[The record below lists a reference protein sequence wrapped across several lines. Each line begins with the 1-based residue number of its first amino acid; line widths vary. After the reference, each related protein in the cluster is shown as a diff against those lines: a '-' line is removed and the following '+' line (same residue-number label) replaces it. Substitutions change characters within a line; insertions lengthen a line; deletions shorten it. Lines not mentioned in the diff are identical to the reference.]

1 MHNCPQCGQFQGVP
15 AFAEVTSKIGPSRK
29 CDIREAQSLRKQ
41 ALFMTSYW
49 KRRENPMTEKER
61 LQLRLQPETREK
73 IERWQSAA
81 GCRSMNEFVEKA
93 VNFYADYLASDD
105 SGVLLSPAIQSAID
119 GQLQEFK
126 EQVKSLLFKQAVEM
140 DMGISVLADCVNLDE
155 AYLRKKRAESVASVK
170 KFNGRLRLE
179 QIVKRAQER
188 RDGDDGWQD

>member
-1 MHNCPQCGQFQGVP
+1 
-15 AFAEVTSKIGPSRK
+15 
-29 CDIREAQSLRKQ
+29 
-41 ALFMTSYW
+41 
-49 KRRENPMTEKER
+49 MTEKER

-93 VNFYADYLASDD
+93 VHFYADYLASDD

-119 GQLQEFK
+119 GQLQVFK
-126 EQVKSLLFKQAVEM
+126 EQVKSLLFKQAVE
-140 DMGISVLADCVNLDE
+140 LADCVNLDGE
-155 AYLRKKRAESVASVK
+155 YLRRKRAESVANVK

-179 QIVKRAQER
+179 QIVKRTQEQ

>member
-1 MHNCPQCGQFQGVP
+1 
-15 AFAEVTSKIGPSRK
+15 
-29 CDIREAQSLRKQ
+29 
-41 ALFMTSYW
+41 
-49 KRRENPMTEKER
+49 MTEKER

-73 IERWQSAA
+73 IQRWQSAA

-126 EQVKSLLFKQAVEM
+126 EQVKSLLFKQAVEL
-140 DMGISVLADCVNLDE
+140 DLGISVLADCVNLDE
-155 AYLRKKRAESVASVK
+155 EYLRRKRAESVANVK

-179 QIVKRAQER
+179 QMAKRAQEQ
-188 RDGDDGWQD
+188 RDGDDAWQD

>member
-1 MHNCPQCGQFQGVP
+1 M
-15 AFAEVTSKIGPSRK
+15 A
-29 CDIREAQSLRKQ
+29 
-41 ALFMTSYW
+41 
-49 KRRENPMTEKER
+49 EKER

-126 EQVKSLLFKQAVEM
+126 EQLKSLLFKQAVEM

-179 QIVKRAQER
+179 QIVKCAQER

>member
-1 MHNCPQCGQFQGVP
+1 
-15 AFAEVTSKIGPSRK
+15 
-29 CDIREAQSLRKQ
+29 
-41 ALFMTSYW
+41 
-49 KRRENPMTEKER
+49 MTEKER

-126 EQVKSLLFKQAVEM
+126 EQLKSLLFKQAVEM

-179 QIVKRAQER
+179 QIVQRAQER
-188 RDGDDGWQD
+188 RDGDDEWQD

>member
-1 MHNCPQCGQFQGVP
+1 
-15 AFAEVTSKIGPSRK
+15 
-29 CDIREAQSLRKQ
+29 
-41 ALFMTSYW
+41 
-49 KRRENPMTEKER
+49 MTEKER

-179 QIVKRAQER
+179 QIAKRTQER

>member
-1 MHNCPQCGQFQGVP
+1 
-15 AFAEVTSKIGPSRK
+15 
-29 CDIREAQSLRKQ
+29 
-41 ALFMTSYW
+41 
-49 KRRENPMTEKER
+49 MTEKER

-126 EQVKSLLFKQAVEM
+126 EQLKSLLFKQAVEM

-179 QIVKRAQER
+179 QIVKRTQEQ

>member
-1 MHNCPQCGQFQGVP
+1 
-15 AFAEVTSKIGPSRK
+15 
-29 CDIREAQSLRKQ
+29 
-41 ALFMTSYW
+41 
-49 KRRENPMTEKER
+49 MTEKER

-126 EQVKSLLFKQAVEM
+126 EQFKSLLFKQAVEM
-140 DMGISVLADCVNLDE
+140 DMGMSVLADCVNLDE
-155 AYLRKKRAESVASVK
+155 EYLRRKRAESVANVK
-170 KFNGRLRLE
+170 KLNGRIRLE
-179 QIVKRAQER
+179 QLAKRVQEQR
-188 RDGDDGWQD
+188 NGDDGWQD

>member
-1 MHNCPQCGQFQGVP
+1 M
-15 AFAEVTSKIGPSRK
+15 I
-29 CDIREAQSLRKQ
+29 
-41 ALFMTSYW
+41 
-49 KRRENPMTEKER
+49 EKGR

-73 IERWQSAA
+73 IQRWQSVA

-126 EQVKSLLFKQAVEM
+126 EQVKSLLFKQAVEL
-140 DMGISVLADCVNLDE
+140 DMGISVLADCINLDE

-179 QIVKRAQER
+179 QIVKRAQEQ
-188 RDGDDGWQD
+188 RDGDDRWQD

>member
-1 MHNCPQCGQFQGVP
+1 
-15 AFAEVTSKIGPSRK
+15 
-29 CDIREAQSLRKQ
+29 
-41 ALFMTSYW
+41 
-49 KRRENPMTEKER
+49 MTEKER

-73 IERWQSAA
+73 IQRWQSAA

-93 VNFYADYLASDD
+93 MNFYADYLASDD

-179 QIVKRAQER
+179 QIVKRVQER

>member
-1 MHNCPQCGQFQGVP
+1 
-15 AFAEVTSKIGPSRK
+15 
-29 CDIREAQSLRKQ
+29 
-41 ALFMTSYW
+41 
-49 KRRENPMTEKER
+49 MTEKER

-126 EQVKSLLFKQAVEM
+126 EQLKSLLFKQAVEM

-179 QIVKRAQER
+179 QIVKRAQEQQ
-188 RDGDDGWQD
+188 DGDDGWQD

>member
-1 MHNCPQCGQFQGVP
+1 
-15 AFAEVTSKIGPSRK
+15 
-29 CDIREAQSLRKQ
+29 
-41 ALFMTSYW
+41 
-49 KRRENPMTEKER
+49 MTEKER

-73 IERWQSAA
+73 IQRWQSAA

-179 QIVKRAQER
+179 QIVKRVQER

>member
-1 MHNCPQCGQFQGVP
+1 
-15 AFAEVTSKIGPSRK
+15 
-29 CDIREAQSLRKQ
+29 
-41 ALFMTSYW
+41 
-49 KRRENPMTEKER
+49 MTEKER
-61 LQLRLQPETREK
+61 LQLRLQPGTREK

-126 EQVKSLLFKQAVEM
+126 EQLKSLLFKQAVEM

-179 QIVKRAQER
+179 QIVKRAQEQ

>member
-1 MHNCPQCGQFQGVP
+1 
-15 AFAEVTSKIGPSRK
+15 
-29 CDIREAQSLRKQ
+29 
-41 ALFMTSYW
+41 
-49 KRRENPMTEKER
+49 MTEKER

-126 EQVKSLLFKQAVEM
+126 EQLKSLLFKQAVEM

-155 AYLRKKRAESVASVK
+155 AYLRKKRAQSVASVK

-188 RDGDDGWQD
+188 RDGDDEWQD

>member
-1 MHNCPQCGQFQGVP
+1 
-15 AFAEVTSKIGPSRK
+15 
-29 CDIREAQSLRKQ
+29 
-41 ALFMTSYW
+41 
-49 KRRENPMTEKER
+49 MTEKER

-126 EQVKSLLFKQAVEM
+126 EQIKSLLFKQAVEM
-140 DMGISVLADCVNLDE
+140 DMGMSVLADCVNLDE
-155 AYLRKKRAESVASVK
+155 EYLRRKRAESVANVK
-170 KFNGRLRLE
+170 KLNGRIRLE
-179 QIVKRAQER
+179 QLAKRAQEQ
-188 RDGDDGWQD
+188 RDSDDGWQD

>member
-1 MHNCPQCGQFQGVP
+1 
-15 AFAEVTSKIGPSRK
+15 
-29 CDIREAQSLRKQ
+29 
-41 ALFMTSYW
+41 
-49 KRRENPMTEKER
+49 MTEKER

-126 EQVKSLLFKQAVEM
+126 EQIKSLLFKQAVEM

-179 QIVKRAQER
+179 QIVKRTQEQ
-188 RDGDDGWQD
+188 RDGDGEWQD

>member
-1 MHNCPQCGQFQGVP
+1 
-15 AFAEVTSKIGPSRK
+15 
-29 CDIREAQSLRKQ
+29 
-41 ALFMTSYW
+41 
-49 KRRENPMTEKER
+49 MTEKER

-126 EQVKSLLFKQAVEM
+126 EQLKSLLFKQAVEM

-155 AYLRKKRAESVASVK
+155 AYLRKKRAQSVASVK

-188 RDGDDGWQD
+188 RDGDDQWQD

>member
-1 MHNCPQCGQFQGVP
+1 
-15 AFAEVTSKIGPSRK
+15 
-29 CDIREAQSLRKQ
+29 
-41 ALFMTSYW
+41 
-49 KRRENPMTEKER
+49 MTEKER

-105 SGVLLSPAIQSAID
+105 SGVLLSLAIQSAID

-126 EQVKSLLFKQAVEM
+126 EQIKSLLFKQAVEM
-140 DMGISVLADCVNLDE
+140 DMGMSVLADCVNLDE
-155 AYLRKKRAESVASVK
+155 EYLRRKRAESVANVK
-170 KFNGRLRLE
+170 KLNGRIRLE
-179 QIVKRAQER
+179 QLAKRAQEQ

>member
-1 MHNCPQCGQFQGVP
+1 
-15 AFAEVTSKIGPSRK
+15 
-29 CDIREAQSLRKQ
+29 
-41 ALFMTSYW
+41 
-49 KRRENPMTEKER
+49 MTEKER

-73 IERWQSAA
+73 IERWQNAA

-93 VNFYADYLASDD
+93 VNFYADYLASDN
-105 SGVLLSPAIQSAID
+105 SGVLLSPAIRSAID

-179 QIVKRAQER
+179 QIVKRAQEQ

>member
-1 MHNCPQCGQFQGVP
+1 
-15 AFAEVTSKIGPSRK
+15 
-29 CDIREAQSLRKQ
+29 
-41 ALFMTSYW
+41 
-49 KRRENPMTEKER
+49 MTEKER

-126 EQVKSLLFKQAVEM
+126 EQIKSLLFKQAVEM
-140 DMGISVLADCVNLDE
+140 DMGMSVLADCVNLDE
-155 AYLRKKRAESVASVK
+155 EYLRRKRAESVANVK
-170 KFNGRLRLE
+170 KLNGRIRLE
-179 QIVKRAQER
+179 QLAKRAQER
-188 RDGDDGWQD
+188 RDSDDGWQD

>member
-1 MHNCPQCGQFQGVP
+1 M
-15 AFAEVTSKIGPSRK
+15 A
-29 CDIREAQSLRKQ
+29 
-41 ALFMTSYW
+41 
-49 KRRENPMTEKER
+49 EKER

-105 SGVLLSPAIQSAID
+105 SGVLLSPAIRSAID

-179 QIVKRAQER
+179 QIVKRAQEQ

>member
-1 MHNCPQCGQFQGVP
+1 
-15 AFAEVTSKIGPSRK
+15 
-29 CDIREAQSLRKQ
+29 
-41 ALFMTSYW
+41 
-49 KRRENPMTEKER
+49 MTEKER
-61 LQLRLQPETREK
+61 LQLLLQPETREK
-73 IERWQSAA
+73 IARWQSAA

-126 EQVKSLLFKQAVEM
+126 EQVKSLLFKQAVEL
-140 DMGISVLADCVNLDE
+140 DMGISVLADCINLDE

-179 QIVKRAQER
+179 QIVKRAQEQ
-188 RDGDDGWQD
+188 RDGDDRWQD

>member
-1 MHNCPQCGQFQGVP
+1 
-15 AFAEVTSKIGPSRK
+15 
-29 CDIREAQSLRKQ
+29 
-41 ALFMTSYW
+41 
-49 KRRENPMTEKER
+49 MTEKER

-73 IERWQSAA
+73 IQRWQSAA

-126 EQVKSLLFKQAVEM
+126 EQVKSLLFKQAVEL

-155 AYLRKKRAESVASVK
+155 AYLRKKRAERVASVK

-179 QIVKRAQER
+179 QIVKRVQEQR
-188 RDGDDGWQD
+188 GGDDEWQD

>member
-1 MHNCPQCGQFQGVP
+1 
-15 AFAEVTSKIGPSRK
+15 
-29 CDIREAQSLRKQ
+29 
-41 ALFMTSYW
+41 
-49 KRRENPMTEKER
+49 MTEKER

-126 EQVKSLLFKQAVEM
+126 EQLKSLLFKQAVEM

-179 QIVKRAQER
+179 QIVKCAQER

>member
-1 MHNCPQCGQFQGVP
+1 
-15 AFAEVTSKIGPSRK
+15 
-29 CDIREAQSLRKQ
+29 
-41 ALFMTSYW
+41 
-49 KRRENPMTEKER
+49 MTEKER

-93 VNFYADYLASDD
+93 VNFYADYLASDN

-126 EQVKSLLFKQAVEM
+126 EQIKSLLFKQAVEM
-140 DMGISVLADCVNLDE
+140 DMGMSVLADCVNLDE
-155 AYLRKKRAESVASVK
+155 EYLRRKRAESVANVK
-170 KFNGRLRLE
+170 KLNGRIRLE
-179 QIVKRAQER
+179 QLAKRAQEQ

>member
-1 MHNCPQCGQFQGVP
+1 
-15 AFAEVTSKIGPSRK
+15 
-29 CDIREAQSLRKQ
+29 
-41 ALFMTSYW
+41 
-49 KRRENPMTEKER
+49 MTEKER

>member
-1 MHNCPQCGQFQGVP
+1 
-15 AFAEVTSKIGPSRK
+15 
-29 CDIREAQSLRKQ
+29 
-41 ALFMTSYW
+41 
-49 KRRENPMTEKER
+49 MTEKER

-126 EQVKSLLFKQAVEM
+126 EQLKLLLFKQAVEM

-179 QIVKRAQER
+179 QIVKRAQEQ

>member
-1 MHNCPQCGQFQGVP
+1 
-15 AFAEVTSKIGPSRK
+15 
-29 CDIREAQSLRKQ
+29 
-41 ALFMTSYW
+41 
-49 KRRENPMTEKER
+49 MTEKER

-93 VNFYADYLASDD
+93 VTFYADYLASDD

-126 EQVKSLLFKQAVEM
+126 EQIKSLLFKQAVEM

-155 AYLRKKRAESVASVK
+155 AYLRRKRAESVANVK
-170 KFNGRLRLE
+170 KLNGRIRLE
-179 QIVKRAQER
+179 QLAKRTQKLR
-188 RDGDDGWQD
+188 NGDDAWQD